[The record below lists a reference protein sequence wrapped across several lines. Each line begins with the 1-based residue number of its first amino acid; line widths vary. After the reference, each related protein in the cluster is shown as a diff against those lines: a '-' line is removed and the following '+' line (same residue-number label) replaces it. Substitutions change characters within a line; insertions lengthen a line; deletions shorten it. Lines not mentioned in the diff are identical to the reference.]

1 MMPLRRIAILF
12 ITTASLAA
20 PADSARAD
28 AFAEAPAWDIA
39 CSFAL
44 RNWKLVR
51 GSEELKVSE
60 IASPLSITR
69 RINEGGTLS
78 LYLSGASATSDGE
91 EKQDISG
98 LQDARLSWA
107 QWFDGDRYHLRAG
120 LGLPT
125 GKAEIESGSEIV
137 SGVVSNRILGLR
149 TKRYGEGLNAFASGA
164 RAFALGDD
172 AVASFGAGIE
182 MKGKYDFQV
191 LNDETIEIQPGN
203 EFFLE
208 AGIDGTPGDLVSWS
222 ADIRYRLFGIDQ
234 RDGEDVYEEGDEID
248 ILGGVTITPSE
259 IQTFTVGARVIVK
272 GDGSEVGGIG
282 EGPLDSLSLDR
293 WLTES
298 LPGGMQRLSLDYAR
312 KMNDVLHLLG
322 RAGYRHYSEYSFP
335 GTAPATR
342 LLGSAQVWEAGI
354 GTQFAPAPS
363 LPVTLFLTYS
373 NGSAEDGLIDIA
385 GIDLTLAL
393 RWRQ

>member
-1 MMPLRRIAILF
+1 MIPVRRIAMLM
-12 ITTASLAA
+12 LAA
-20 PADSARAD
+20 AAVAGSPDRARAD

-39 CSFAL
+39 YSFSL

-51 GSEELKVSE
+51 GSEELKISE
-60 IASPLSITR
+60 ITSPLSITR
-69 RINEGGTLS
+69 RINEGGNVA
-78 LYLSGASATSDGE
+78 LYLAGASATSDGE

-98 LQDARLSWA
+98 MQDARLTWS
-107 QWFDGDRYHLRAG
+107 QLLDGDRYHLRAG

-149 TKRYGEGLNAFASGA
+149 TKRYGEGFNAFASGA
-164 RAFALGDD
+164 RAFAIGDD
-172 AVASFGAGIE
+172 AVASFGAGFE
-182 MKGKYDFQV
+182 RKGKYDFQV

-208 AGIDGTPGDLVSWS
+208 AGIDVAPGDLVAWS

-248 ILGGVTITPSE
+248 LLGGVTITPSD
-259 IQTFTVGARVIVK
+259 IQTFAIGARVIVK

-293 WLTES
+293 YLTES
-298 LPGGMQRLSLDYAR
+298 LPGGMQRLSVDYAR
-312 KMNDVLHLLG
+312 RMNEVLHLLG

-335 GTAPATR
+335 GEAPPTR

-354 GTQFAPAPS
+354 GARFAPAPS

-373 NGSAEDGLIDIA
+373 NGNAEDALIDIS